1 MTTGI
6 ISALDREI
14 TVENE
19 TMTLLQTDA
28 AINPGNSGGGLFDG
42 NGNLIGIVNAK
53 ESQTGIEGLGFAI
66 PINGALDIINE
77 LIENGSVTS
86 RPALNVSLYDYSSGQ
101 SLGNSDM
108 QDGVY
113 IVQVVQGGAG
123 DQAGLQQGDRI
134 IQFDGEEVSTSAEV
148 KAILREHQI
157 GDRVEM
163 VIDRDGETQT
173 VTVTLGQQSS

>member
-1 MTTGI
+1 
-6 ISALDREI
+6 
-14 TVENE
+14 
-19 TMTLLQTDA
+19 MTLLQTDA
-28 AINPGNSGGGLFDG
+28 AINPGNSGGGLFDA

-86 RPALNVSLYDYSSGQ
+86 RPALNVSLYDYSSSQ
-101 SLGNSDM
+101 SFGNSEM

-123 DQAGLQQGDRI
+123 DKAGLQKGDRI
-134 IQFDGEEVSTSAEV
+134 LSFGGEEVSTSAEV
-148 KAILREHQI
+148 KAILREHKI
-157 GDRVEM
+157 GDQVEM
-163 VIDRDGETQT
+163 VIERDGQTKT
-173 VTVTLGQQSS
+173 VTITLGQQSA